1 MRGSSARVVGVMR
14 TLEMGLSLEYARA
27 KWSFMIRTQKIWR
40 LTLVS
45 FPRAQGSGKF
55 NIVAG

>member
-27 KWSFMIRTQKIWR
+27 KWSFMVRTQKSGEIDS
-40 LTLVS
+40 S
-45 FPRAQGSGKF
+45 FFSKSTGLR
-55 NIVAG
+55 